1 MVIPSVLSCLWCEV
15 DDGINNLT
23 LFFAFIVSKNPIM
36 LSQNPESKIWNKTRM
51 KRLSMKR
58 ELWLT
63 FWLEITFCLE
73 ITKLNTKK
81 IEFAKCD
88 PTIGRPQCI
97 IDREHVRS
105 AVL

>member
-36 LSQNPESKIWNKTRM
+36 LSQNPESKIWNKQEW
-51 KRLSMKR
+51 KDFQWKR

-63 FWLEITFCLE
+63 
-73 ITKLNTKK
+73 KLVFDKK
-81 IEFAKCD
+81 LVFD
-88 PTIGRPQCI
+88 
-97 IDREHVRS
+97 
-105 AVL
+105 